1 MALKSGSKAGFESH
15 RGCVEASVEAAW
27 SEDFSTMGAQRQ
39 NLCRPWCKMRLPID
53 LVGWQAQGVCASR
66 TELQICGRVRMMKW
80 VVLTILTSLAGSTL
94 AQTEP
99 ATKKKPPAK
108 QEQKKEEAAKPAP
121 APVAVTKP
129 VPPKLPAIKFSMSM
143 LESGRVDPAYVGFP
157 AVEVIQAIEKLP
169 GAKKG
174 EFESTADYNARR
186 DAALSAKFLD
196 NASVDDV
203 FAFVVPVSKGGK
215 YRDGFGYEFD
225 PDTSD
230 VKLYALP
237 QSSKYVS
244 LNGIGAPDYQS
255 NRRESR
261 GLDQFKLS
269 SKIESSSTYQGSNAY
284 GATVTVEK
292 SSMSSAGIAANRI
305 PFLSFE
311 RDLIY
316 SNPKVAAQFKMENSR
331 AAAELPAMKALVVM
345 KLSAPY
351 VVYNFVHKEPKR
363 DSPTEISMQEK
374 YLTGDVLG
382 IVYYSGKSGEIFARL
397 PENFGKAEPKV
408 ETKADD
414 KPASQ

>member
-1 MALKSGSKAGFESH
+1 M
-15 RGCVEASVEAAW
+15 EAAW

-39 NLCRPWCKMRLPID
+39 NLCRTWCKMRLPIG
-53 LVGWQAQGVCASR
+53 LVAWKSQGVCASG
-66 TELQICGRVRMMKW
+66 TELQISGRVRMMKW

-99 ATKKKPPAK
+99 VAKKKPPVK
-108 QEQKKEEAAKPAP
+108 QEQKKEEAVKPAP
-121 APVAVTKP
+121 APVAVVKP
-129 VPPKLPAIKFSMSM
+129 SPPKPPAIKFSMSM
-143 LESGRVDPAYVGFP
+143 LESGRIDPGYVGFQ
-157 AVEVIQAIEKLP
+157 AVEVIEAIEKLH

-186 DAALSAKFLD
+186 DAALSAKFLG

-225 PDTSD
+225 ADTSD

-237 QSSKYVS
+237 KSSKYLS
-244 LNGIGAPDYQS
+244 LNGIGAPDYQT

-261 GLDQFKLS
+261 GLDQFMLS
-269 SKIESSSTYQGSNAY
+269 SKTESRSTYQGSNAY

-292 SSMSSAGIAANRI
+292 SILSSAGIAANRI

-311 RDLIY
+311 RDHIY
-316 SNPKVAAQFKMENSR
+316 ANPKVAVQFKLENSR
-331 AAAELPAMKALVVM
+331 AAAELPVLKALVVM

-351 VVYNFVHKEPKR
+351 VVYNFAHKEPKR

-382 IVYYSGKSGEIFARL
+382 IVYYSGKSGDIFARL
-397 PENFGKAEPKV
+397 PENFGMAEPKV
-408 ETKADD
+408 EAKAED